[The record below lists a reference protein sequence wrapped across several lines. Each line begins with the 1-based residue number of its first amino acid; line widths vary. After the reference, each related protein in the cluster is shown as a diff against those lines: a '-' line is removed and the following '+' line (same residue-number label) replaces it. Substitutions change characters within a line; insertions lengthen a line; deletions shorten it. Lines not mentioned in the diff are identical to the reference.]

1 MIKLLKWLGSLL
13 CQEPEPKKVL
23 EKIEIK
29 KNFKKKKA
37 CKAKGKKCQ
46 K

>member
-1 MIKLLKWLGSLL
+1 MSKLLSWLKGLI
-13 CQEPEPKKVL
+13 CKKPEPKKVL

-29 KNFKKKKA
+29 KKFKKKV